1 MEYFA
6 GVGGLTRKPTY
17 YSCLGACAGTRRDDS
32 KVFNTQ
38 YRFKAWSGLQS
49 LGPTDYV
56 VEFAF
61 VYQVN
66 FHVFGSPA
74 PGLSPSKSMDPYSP
88 DEDSSL
94 TDEERQLIK
103 QIENSQ
109 TSDDWGN
116 MLGTG
121 AGLAAGGIATALTG
135 GAAAPLIP
143 LVGGIGGQIGALIG
157 GNIGAGQA
165 NSASNQLAEIQKKKN
180 SRSLEQEARQRAFSS
195 LLGKYSSF

>member
-1 MEYFA
+1 
-6 GVGGLTRKPTY
+6 
-17 YSCLGACAGTRRDDS
+17 
-32 KVFNTQ
+32 
-38 YRFKAWSGLQS
+38 
-49 LGPTDYV
+49 
-56 VEFAF
+56 
-61 VYQVN
+61 
-66 FHVFGSPA
+66 
-74 PGLSPSKSMDPYSP
+74 MDPYSP

-94 TDEERQLIK
+94 TDEERQLIR

-121 AGLAAGGIATALTG
+121 AGLAAGGVATALTG

-143 LVGGIGGQIGALIG
+143 VIGGIGGQIGALIG

-165 NSASNQLAEIQKKKN
+165 NSASNQLADLQKKKN
-180 SRSLEQEARQRAFSS
+180 SRSLEQEARQRAFST